1 MTASDLSF
9 CALCV
14 VRRIRLLALIVGVHT
29 HGFLLDVRSSDA
41 STWSGAHLSNLCSEH
56 DVTECE

>member
-1 MTASDLSF
+1 MIVSDLSF

-14 VRRIRLLALIVGVHT
+14 VRRIRLLALVVGVHT
-29 HGFLLDVRSSDA
+29 HGFLDVRSSDA